1 MVMQFVLVGYCVFV
15 YLIDGMGFYG
25 FERQVVDVWY
35 MVVYGDDGDIVM
47 FVVGDML
54 FDLLLIG
61 GVLFNELIV
70 CYGLFVMNIEEEI
83 WQVVVDYQI
92 GCMGCIEV

>member
-1 MVMQFVLVGYCVFV
+1 
-15 YLIDGMGFYG
+15 
-25 FERQVVDVWY
+25 

-83 WQVVVDYQI
+83 W
-92 GCMGCIEV
+92 